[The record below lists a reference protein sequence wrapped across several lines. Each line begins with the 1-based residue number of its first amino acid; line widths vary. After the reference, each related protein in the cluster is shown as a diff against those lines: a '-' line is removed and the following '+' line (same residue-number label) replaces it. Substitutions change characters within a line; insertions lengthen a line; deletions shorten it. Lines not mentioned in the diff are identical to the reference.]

1 MGVKLVL
8 SFNAWDTKTL
18 IDLGFIS
25 LNLKYT
31 INNGINFGLASE
43 ASHSRQSLFAV
54 ISLIISLGTLIFA
67 LWRNTIRLA
76 IAAGLLAGG
85 GLTNAYE
92 RVAYSGVFDYLNVTF
107 AAIRNPYAFNIA
119 DISILLGAL
128 LLLIP
133 PKRKNN

>member
-8 SFNAWDTKTL
+8 SFSPWDTRTL
-18 IDLGFIS
+18 MDLGFIS

-43 ASHSRQSLFAV
+43 ASHSRQILFAV
-54 ISLIISLGTLIFA
+54 ISLIISLGILFFA

-92 RVAYSGVFDYLNVTF
+92 RVAYGGVFDYLNVFSKILT
-107 AAIRNPYAFNIA
+107 NPFAFNIA
-119 DISILLGAL
+119 DVYIFFGATL
-128 LLLIP
+128 VVLFGKKDP
-133 PKRKNN
+133 